1 MFKYTWVRGPYI
13 VHTRY
18 VLKDYVLVIFLLRYG
33 LNMITDDTY
42 DTDDTDDNE
51 SILGI
56 SHDAY
61 NIRHLLC

>member
-1 MFKYTWVRGPYI
+1 
-13 VHTRY
+13 
-18 VLKDYVLVIFLLRYG
+18 
-33 LNMITDDTY
+33 MITD

-51 SILGI
+51 STLGI

>member
-1 MFKYTWVRGPYI
+1 MFKYTWIRGPYI
-13 VHTRY
+13 VYTRY

-33 LNMITDDTY
+33 LNMITDDT
-42 DTDDTDDNE
+42 DDTDDNE
-51 SILGI
+51 STLGI